1 MTKTTN
7 AMFTILLAVAYA
19 IELAYDT
26 GKASAP
32 YIKQAVAF
40 TITCA
45 LYVIEAAAYVYNN
58 RQDIADTIGSY
69 FVYTYQAPVVAPVL
83 KAPRYIRA
91 AGIRNTIRLA

>member
-7 AMFTILLAVAYA
+7 ALFTILLAVAYA

-45 LYVIEAAAYVYNN
+45 LYVADAISYVYAN

-69 FVYTYQAPVVAPVL
+69 FVYTYEAPVVAPVL
-83 KAPRYIRA
+83 KAPKYIKAPR
-91 AGIRNTIRLA
+91 IRNTLRFA

>member
-7 AMFTILLAVAYA
+7 ALFTILLALAHA

-32 YIKQAVAF
+32 YIKAAVAF
-40 TITCA
+40 TITCV

-58 RQDIADTIGSY
+58 RQEIADTIGGY

-83 KAPRYIRA
+83 KAPRYIKAPRIA
-91 AGIRNTIRLA
+91 NTLRLA